1 MLTLIRQIVG
11 SGRVLFPLTVV
22 LTANVTVELLSSI
35 TLERDPAIRDDSAFV
50 QEKTHIKAVANS
62 GNPSR
67 SFMRKSQSFASTGR
81 MQSHF
86 QNARLLK
93 TVYVPIKRS
102 VLQPKTSKLQI
113 YRISSSNSEPKTAEN
128 QNSSENYANTVFF
141 GFDSAELSASAFA
154 KLEKQ
159 VALLKAD
166 EMIFV
171 TIEGHTDELGTR
183 EYNLGLGDRRASQVK
198 DYYIASG
205 IDENRIKTISYGKE
219 RPLMEGSN
227 TNSRSKNR
235 RAVTIAFYKPS
246 LAGTEKVAENA
257 LAENEVAEKK
267 SVEKQTTENA
277 TKKIKSDTP
286 NNNEMTRPVKKAKPM
301 SIAGRDKFYIGV
313 SKQVQTKGSLGWE
326 DVGAVPM
333 VTSLTDFRPS
343 GNKSND
349 VVFGYRKGNVSLG
362 LKYSKLKAF
371 KLKASP
377 ASIAG
382 FNYNFFTMAVT
393 GHSYST
399 DIGFHIPIRD
409 NLEFVLSAGLG
420 QAELMTG
427 FAGVDGTDSV
437 DRKYKNISVGVKNM
451 GVGVDYYLSPTLVF
465 SAGMMRSEYED
476 FGITL
481 DPAGSANLL
490 AKEMKIDSIN
500 LGFKKYF

>member
-1 MLTLIRQIVG
+1 MLTLIRQIAG

-35 TLERDPAIRDDSAFV
+35 THERDPAIRDDSAFV
-50 QEKTHIKAVANS
+50 QEKTHIKAVADS
-62 GNPSR
+62 GNSSR
-67 SFMRKSQSFASTGR
+67 SFMRKSQSFASTSR

-183 EYNLGLGDRRASQVK
+183 EYNLGLGDRRANQVK

-246 LAGTEKVAENA
+246 LAGTEKLAENA
-257 LAENEVAEKK
+257 EAENEVAEKK

-277 TKKIKSDTP
+277 TKKIKSNMP
-286 NNNEMTRPVKKAKPM
+286 NTNEMTKPVKKAKPM

-313 SKQVQTKGSLGWE
+313 SKQVQTKGLLGWE

-343 GNKSND
+343 RNKSND

-382 FNYNFFTMAVT
+382 LNYNVFTVPVT
-393 GHSYST
+393 GHSYSA

>member
-1 MLTLIRQIVG
+1 MLTLMRQIAG

-35 TLERDPAIRDDSAFV
+35 TLERDPAIRDDFAFV

-62 GNPSR
+62 ENPSR

-183 EYNLGLGDRRASQVK
+183 EYNLGLGDRRANQVK

-205 IDENRIKTISYGKE
+205 IDENRIKT
-219 RPLMEGSN
+219 
-227 TNSRSKNR
+227 
-235 RAVTIAFYKPS
+235 KP
-246 LAGTEKVAENA
+246 
-257 LAENEVAEKK
+257 
-267 SVEKQTTENA
+267 
-277 TKKIKSDTP
+277 
-286 NNNEMTRPVKKAKPM
+286 
-301 SIAGRDKFYIGV
+301 
-313 SKQVQTKGSLGWE
+313 
-326 DVGAVPM
+326 
-333 VTSLTDFRPS
+333 
-343 GNKSND
+343 
-349 VVFGYRKGNVSLG
+349 
-362 LKYSKLKAF
+362 
-371 KLKASP
+371 
-377 ASIAG
+377 
-382 FNYNFFTMAVT
+382 
-393 GHSYST
+393 
-399 DIGFHIPIRD
+399 
-409 NLEFVLSAGLG
+409 
-420 QAELMTG
+420 
-427 FAGVDGTDSV
+427 
-437 DRKYKNISVGVKNM
+437 
-451 GVGVDYYLSPTLVF
+451 
-465 SAGMMRSEYED
+465 
-476 FGITL
+476 
-481 DPAGSANLL
+481 
-490 AKEMKIDSIN
+490 
-500 LGFKKYF
+500 

>member
-1 MLTLIRQIVG
+1 MSTLIRQIAG

-22 LTANVTVELLSSI
+22 LTSSVTVELLSSI
-35 TLERDPAIRDDSAFV
+35 THERDPAIRDDSAFV
-50 QEKTHIKAVANS
+50 QEKTHIKAVADS

-67 SFMRKSQSFASTGR
+67 SFMRKSQSLASTGR

-128 QNSSENYANTVFF
+128 QNSSENHANMVFF
-141 GFDSAELSASAFA
+141 SFDSAELRASAFA

-183 EYNLGLGDRRASQVK
+183 EYNLGLGNRRANQVK

-246 LAGTEKVAENA
+246 LAGTER
-257 LAENEVAEKK
+257 LAENEVARKK

-277 TKKIKSDTP
+277 TKKITSNAP
-286 NNNEMTRPVKKAKPM
+286 NNSEMTKPVKKAKPM
-301 SIAGRDKFYIGV
+301 SIASRDKFYIGV

-343 GNKSND
+343 KNKSNN

-382 FNYNFFTMAVT
+382 FNYNVFTVPVT
-393 GHSYST
+393 GHSYSA

-409 NLEFVLSAGLG
+409 DLEFVLSAGLG

-427 FAGVDGTDSV
+427 FAGVDGTHSV

-465 SAGMMRSEYED
+465 SAGMTRSEYED

>member
-1 MLTLIRQIVG
+1 
-11 SGRVLFPLTVV
+11 
-22 LTANVTVELLSSI
+22 
-35 TLERDPAIRDDSAFV
+35 
-50 QEKTHIKAVANS
+50 
-62 GNPSR
+62 
-67 SFMRKSQSFASTGR
+67 
-81 MQSHF
+81 
-86 QNARLLK
+86 
-93 TVYVPIKRS
+93 
-102 VLQPKTSKLQI
+102 
-113 YRISSSNSEPKTAEN
+113 
-128 QNSSENYANTVFF
+128 
-141 GFDSAELSASAFA
+141 
-154 KLEKQ
+154 
-159 VALLKAD
+159 
-166 EMIFV
+166 
-171 TIEGHTDELGTR
+171 
-183 EYNLGLGDRRASQVK
+183 
-198 DYYIASG
+198 
-205 IDENRIKTISYGKE
+205 
-219 RPLMEGSN
+219 MEGSN

-257 LAENEVAEKK
+257 VAENAVAEKK

-382 FNYNFFTMAVT
+382 FNYNFFTVPVT
-393 GHSYST
+393 GHSYSA

>member
-1 MLTLIRQIVG
+1 MLTLLRQIAG
-11 SGRVLFPLTVV
+11 SGRILFPLTVV
-22 LTANVTVELLSSI
+22 LTASVTVELLSSI
-35 TLERDPAIRDDSAFV
+35 THERDPAIRNDSAFGR
-50 QEKTHIKAVANS
+50 EKTHIKAIADS
-62 GNPSR
+62 GNPSH

-81 MQSHF
+81 QQSHF

-102 VLQPKTSKLQI
+102 VLQPKTSKLQF
-113 YRISSSNSEPKTAEN
+113 YRISSSNREPKTAEN
-128 QNSSENYANTVFF
+128 RNSSENYANTVFF

-183 EYNLGLGDRRASQVK
+183 EYNLGLGDRRANQVK

-246 LAGTEKVAENA
+246 LAGTERV
-257 LAENEVAEKK
+257 AENEVAGKK

-277 TKKIKSDTP
+277 TKKITSNAP
-286 NNNEMTRPVKKAKPM
+286 NNSEMAKPVKKAKPM
-301 SIAGRDKFYIGV
+301 SIASRDKFYIGV

-343 GNKSND
+343 KNKSND
-349 VVFGYRKGNVSLG
+349 VVFGYRKGDVSLG
-362 LKYSKLKAF
+362 LKYSKLTAF

-382 FNYNFFTMAVT
+382 FNYNVFTVPVT
-393 GHSYST
+393 GYSYSA

-409 NLEFVLSAGLG
+409 SLEFVLSAGLG

-451 GVGVDYYLSPTLVF
+451 GFGVDYYLSPTFVF

>member
-1 MLTLIRQIVG
+1 
-11 SGRVLFPLTVV
+11 
-22 LTANVTVELLSSI
+22 
-35 TLERDPAIRDDSAFV
+35 
-50 QEKTHIKAVANS
+50 
-62 GNPSR
+62 
-67 SFMRKSQSFASTGR
+67 
-81 MQSHF
+81 
-86 QNARLLK
+86 
-93 TVYVPIKRS
+93 
-102 VLQPKTSKLQI
+102 
-113 YRISSSNSEPKTAEN
+113 
-128 QNSSENYANTVFF
+128 
-141 GFDSAELSASAFA
+141 
-154 KLEKQ
+154 
-159 VALLKAD
+159 
-166 EMIFV
+166 
-171 TIEGHTDELGTR
+171 
-183 EYNLGLGDRRASQVK
+183 
-198 DYYIASG
+198 
-205 IDENRIKTISYGKE
+205 
-219 RPLMEGSN
+219 MEGSN

-246 LAGTEKVAENA
+246 LAGTEKVAENE
-257 LAENEVAEKK
+257 LAEKK

-382 FNYNFFTMAVT
+382 FNYNFFTVPVT
-393 GHSYST
+393 GHSYSA

>member
-1 MLTLIRQIVG
+1 MSTLMRQIAG

-22 LTANVTVELLSSI
+22 LTASVTVELLSSI
-35 TLERDPAIRDDSAFV
+35 THERDPAIHNDFAFGR
-50 QEKTHIKAVANS
+50 EKTHIKVGADS

-81 MQSHF
+81 QQSRF

-183 EYNLGLGDRRASQVK
+183 EYNLGLGDRRANQVK

-257 LAENEVAEKK
+257 VA
-267 SVEKQTTENA
+267 ENA

-382 FNYNFFTMAVT
+382 FNYNFFTVPVT
-393 GHSYST
+393 GHSYSA

-420 QAELMTG
+420 HAELMTG

>member
-1 MLTLIRQIVG
+1 MLTLIRQIAG

-35 TLERDPAIRDDSAFV
+35 THERDPAIRDDSAFV
-50 QEKTHIKAVANS
+50 QEKTHIKAVADS
-62 GNPSR
+62 GTSSR
-67 SFMRKSQSFASTGR
+67 SFMRKSQSFASTSR

-93 TVYVPIKRS
+93 TVYVPIKSS

-113 YRISSSNSEPKTAEN
+113 YRISSSNNEPKTAEN

-183 EYNLGLGDRRASQVK
+183 EYNLGLGDRRANQVK

-235 RAVTIAFYKPS
+235 RAVTIAFHKPS
-246 LAGTEKVAENA
+246 LAGKKKVAENA
-257 LAENEVAEKK
+257 DAENEVAEKK

-277 TKKIKSDTP
+277 TKKIKSNTP

-343 GNKSND
+343 RNKSND

-382 FNYNFFTMAVT
+382 FNYNVFTVPVT
-393 GHSYST
+393 GHSYSA

-427 FAGVDGTDSV
+427 FAGVDGTNSV

>member
-1 MLTLIRQIVG
+1 
-11 SGRVLFPLTVV
+11 
-22 LTANVTVELLSSI
+22 
-35 TLERDPAIRDDSAFV
+35 
-50 QEKTHIKAVANS
+50 
-62 GNPSR
+62 
-67 SFMRKSQSFASTGR
+67 
-81 MQSHF
+81 
-86 QNARLLK
+86 
-93 TVYVPIKRS
+93 VPIKRS

-183 EYNLGLGDRRASQVK
+183 EYNLGLGDRRANQVK

-257 LAENEVAEKK
+257 VAENAVAEKK

-286 NNNEMTRPVKKAKPM
+286 NNNEMARPVKKAKPM

-313 SKQVQTKGSLGWE
+313 SQKLQTKGSLGWE

-343 GNKSND
+343 RNKSND

-362 LKYSKLKAF
+362 LNYSRLKAF

-382 FNYNFFTMAVT
+382 FNYNFFTVPVT
-393 GHSYST
+393 GHSYSA

-427 FAGVDGTDSV
+427 FAGVNGTDSV

-481 DPAGSANLL
+481 DPAGSANLF